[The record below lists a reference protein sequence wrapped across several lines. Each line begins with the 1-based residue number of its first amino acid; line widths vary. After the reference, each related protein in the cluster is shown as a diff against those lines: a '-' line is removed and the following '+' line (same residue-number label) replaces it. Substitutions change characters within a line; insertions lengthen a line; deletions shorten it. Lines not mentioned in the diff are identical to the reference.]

1 MSDAVR
7 KAIIDIQD
15 EIEGRYGKA
24 HQPDG
29 ADMAISRALAACDEP
44 CVWTN
49 ILGQAWDGTIE
60 ESMIPSCV
68 DGSYP
73 VDYGFTY
80 CPHCGRKIKE
90 ADDDDA

>member
-29 ADMAISRALAACDEP
+29 VDMAISRALAACDEP
-44 CVWTN
+44 CVWKVTMG
-49 ILGQAWDGTIE
+49 LMYDGE
-60 ESMIPSCV
+60 VDEFVVPSCA
-68 DGSYP
+68 DTSFSPDHGY
-73 VDYGFTY
+73 TY
-80 CPHCGRKIKE
+80 CPYCGRKIKE
-90 ADDDDA
+90 DDDDDA